1 MTSVPALSAAA
12 VVILMALVWALSV
25 RLSDASIV
33 DPVWGPAFVL
43 VAVVATLAGDGDP
56 GRRWLLLVMTAA
68 WGLRLG
74 LHLTRRK
81 LGQRGEDRRYAKMRQ
96 RRGDGFALWSLG
108 AIFGLQ
114 AVLVL
119 IVSLPLQVAA
129 GRPAAIGAT
138 IVPGLLVFALG
149 LGFEAIGDEQLR
161 RFTADPA
168 HRGQVMD
175 RGLWRYTRHP
185 NYFGD
190 ACVWWGLWLVA
201 VPAGGVWWTV
211 VGPLTMT
218 LLLVR
223 VSGKAMLER
232 DIGQRRPGYG
242 EYIRRTSGF
251 LPLPPRHAGGG
262 SSVSQP
268 PSTAEA
274 GGETSEPSRNGSGV
288 LR

>member
-1 MTSVPALSAAA
+1 MLAGPGSVLALSAVA
-12 VVILMALVWALSV
+12 VALLMALVWALSV
-25 RLSDASIV
+25 ALRDASIV

-43 VAVVATLAGDGDP
+43 VAVVGAIAGDGNR
-56 GRRWLLLVMTAA
+56 GRRWLLLALTAA

-81 LGQRGEDRRYAKMRQ
+81 LSERGEDRRYAALRAK
-96 RRGDGFALWSLG
+96 RGAGFALWSLW
-108 AIFGLQ
+108 AIFAVQ

-119 IVSLPLQVAA
+119 IVSLPLQAA
-129 GRPAAIGAT
+129 AQRSEAIGGAV
-138 IVPGLLVFALG
+138 VPGLLVFAVG
-149 LGFEAIGDEQLR
+149 LGFEAVGDEQLR
-161 RFTADPA
+161 RF
-168 HRGQVMD
+168 RGDAANRGGVMD

-201 VPAGGVWWTV
+201 LPAGGVWWTV

-232 DIGQRRPGYG
+232 DIGERRPEYA

-251 LPLPPRHAGGG
+251 LPLPPRSSGG
-262 SSVSQP
+262 
-268 PSTAEA
+268 AA
-274 GGETSEPSRNGSGV
+274 R
-288 LR
+288 